1 MDITESRSNGR
12 MQDWQPERNAWRE
25 DERREA
31 APLGIGFDGR
41 YYRYR
46 QYRYD
51 RCSDAVNYA
60 RLDSTKPAY
69 RSKITNALPWTA
81 LEEPTDTERQSM
93 AELGVTFDGKYY
105 RYESYRY
112 DNLGDAIGYA
122 GLNR

>member
-1 MDITESRSNGR
+1 MDTSESRNNDR
-12 MQDWQPERNAWRE
+12 TQDRRPECNARRE

-51 RCSDAVNYA
+51 LCSDAVNYA
-60 RLDSTKPAY
+60 RLDSAKPAY
-69 RSKITNALPWTA
+69 RSKISNALPWTA
-81 LEEPTDTERQSM
+81 LEEPTDMERQKM
-93 AELGVTFDGKYY
+93 TELGVTFDGKYY

-112 DNLGDAIGYA
+112 DNLADAIGYA
-122 GLNR
+122 GLKR